1 MEKLKLFMIMLVLGG
16 LGLVG
21 CDDNDPEG
29 PEISATTFV
38 AGSEPGTA
46 ELRVPE
52 GAEVVYR
59 FDIKSAAP
67 ISKIEVWYRPGL
79 GANMEAPMEEQ
90 ISGITMVFMP
100 SMTNY
105 VVSDTLTL
113 DEDCS
118 YSVYVEDVNRNFS
131 SARVNLYLDVTK
143 YNVELTDGMP
153 AATSK
158 TFLCL
163 ETGRTFY
170 VANIAN
176 DPKGIDLGFTYY
188 EGNDN
193 KACLVSLDEYYKT
206 GNYAMVVNDLNP
218 EVIFKDATDLVTKE
232 SVFDQVNKASDLKD
246 IFDQAKDYPTVLD
259 YTAGKIA
266 PALEEEDMIAFR
278 TEDGRYGVMKV
289 KEIDRKNEDVSNN
302 QTISLDVVVEKN

>member
-46 ELRVPE
+46 ELRVPD
-52 GAEVVYR
+52 GTEVVYR

-67 ISKIEVWYRPGL
+67 IAKIEVWYRSGL
-79 GANMEAPMEEQ
+79 GANMDAPMEEKT
-90 ISGITMVFMP
+90 IDLSAELNVY
-100 SMTNY
+100 NEY
-105 VVSDTLTL
+105 VVSDTLIL
-113 DEDCS
+113 SEDCS

-131 SARVNLYLDVTK
+131 SARVNLFMDVTK

-163 ETGRTFY
+163 ETGRTFF

-188 EGNDN
+188 EGDDN

-232 SVFDQVNKASDLKD
+232 SVFDEIDKASDLKD

>member
-1 MEKLKLFMIMLVLGG
+1 MFMIMLV

-79 GANMEAPMEEQ
+79 GANMEAPMEEKT
-90 ISGITMVFMP
+90 IELYGEVSE
-100 SMTNY
+100 Y

-232 SVFDQVNKASDLKD
+232 RSVFDEVDKASDLKD
-246 IFDQAKDYPTVLD
+246 IFDRAKDYPTVLD

>member
-79 GANMEAPMEEQ
+79 GANMEAPMEEKT
-90 ISGITMVFMP
+90 IELYGEVSE
-100 SMTNY
+100 Y

-218 EVIFKDATDLVTKE
+218 EVIFKDATDLV
-232 SVFDQVNKASDLKD
+232 SVFDEVDKASDLKD

-289 KEIDRKNEDVSNN
+289 KEIDRKNEDTSNN

>member
-79 GANMEAPMEEQ
+79 GANMEAPMEEKT
-90 ISGITMVFMP
+90 IELYGEVSE
-100 SMTNY
+100 Y

-218 EVIFKDATDLVTKE
+218 EVIFKDVTDLVTKG
-232 SVFDQVNKASDLKD
+232 VFDEVDKASDLKD
-246 IFDQAKDYPTVLD
+246 IFDRAKDYPTVLD

>member
-79 GANMEAPMEEQ
+79 GANMEAPMEEKT
-90 ISGITMVFMP
+90 IELYGEVSE
-100 SMTNY
+100 Y

-218 EVIFKDATDLVTKE
+218 EVIFKDATDLVTK
-232 SVFDQVNKASDLKD
+232 SVFDEVDKASDLKD

-289 KEIDRKNEDVSNN
+289 KEIDRKNEDTSNN

>member
-79 GANMEAPMEEQ
+79 GANMEAPMEEKT
-90 ISGITMVFMP
+90 IELYGEVSE
-100 SMTNY
+100 Y

-218 EVIFKDATDLVTKE
+218 EVIFKDATDNKE
-232 SVFDQVNKASDLKD
+232 SVFDEVDKASDLKD

-289 KEIDRKNEDVSNN
+289 KEIDRKNEDTSNN

>member
-79 GANMEAPMEEQ
+79 GANMEAPMEEKT
-90 ISGITMVFMP
+90 IELYGEVSE
-100 SMTNY
+100 Y

-218 EVIFKDATDLVTKE
+218 EVIFKDATE
-232 SVFDQVNKASDLKD
+232 SVFDEVDKASDLKD
-246 IFDQAKDYPTVLD
+246 IFDRAKDYPTVLD

>member
-79 GANMEAPMEEQ
+79 GANMEAPMEEKT
-90 ISGITMVFMP
+90 IELYGEVSE
-100 SMTNY
+100 Y

-232 SVFDQVNKASDLKD
+232 SVDKASDLKD

-266 PALEEEDMIAFR
+266 PALEEEDRIAFR

-289 KEIDRKNEDVSNN
+289 KEIDRKNEDTSNN

>member
-79 GANMEAPMEEQ
+79 GANMEAPMEEKT
-90 ISGITMVFMP
+90 IELYGEVSE
-100 SMTNY
+100 Y

-232 SVFDQVNKASDLKD
+232 SVFDEVDMKD

-289 KEIDRKNEDVSNN
+289 KEIDRKNEDTSNN

>member
-79 GANMEAPMEEQ
+79 GANMEAPMEEKT
-90 ISGITMVFMP
+90 IELYGEVSE
-100 SMTNY
+100 Y

-232 SVFDQVNKASDLKD
+232 SVKASDLKD

-289 KEIDRKNEDVSNN
+289 KEIDRKNEDTSNN

>member
-79 GANMEAPMEEQ
+79 GANMEAPMEEKT
-90 ISGITMVFMP
+90 IELYGEVSE
-100 SMTNY
+100 Y

-218 EVIFKDATDLVTKE
+218 EVIFKDVTDLVTKE
-232 SVFDQVNKASDLKD
+232 SVLFDEVDKASDLKD
-246 IFDQAKDYPTVLD
+246 IFDRAKDYPTVLD

>member
-1 MEKLKLFMIMLVLGG
+1 MFMIMLVLGG

-79 GANMEAPMEEQ
+79 GANMEAPMEEKT
-90 ISGITMVFMP
+90 IELYGEVSE
-100 SMTNY
+100 Y

-218 EVIFKDATDLVTKE
+218 EVIFKDATDLVM
-232 SVFDQVNKASDLKD
+232 FDEVDKASDLKD

-289 KEIDRKNEDVSNN
+289 KEIDRKNEDTSNN

>member
-79 GANMEAPMEEQ
+79 GANMEAPMEEKT
-90 ISGITMVFMP
+90 IELYGEVSE
-100 SMTNY
+100 Y

-218 EVIFKDATDLVTKE
+218 EVIFKDATDKE
-232 SVFDQVNKASDLKD
+232 SVFDEVDKASDLKD

-289 KEIDRKNEDVSNN
+289 KEIDRKNEDTSNN

>member
-1 MEKLKLFMIMLVLGG
+1 MTTIRK
-16 LGLVG
+16 
-21 CDDNDPEG
+21 DPRF
-29 PEISATTFV
+29 PRRLSSPV
-38 AGSEPGTA
+38 PEPGTA

-79 GANMEAPMEEQ
+79 GANMEAPMEEKT
-90 ISGITMVFMP
+90 IELYGEVSE
-100 SMTNY
+100 Y

-232 SVFDQVNKASDLKD
+232 SVFDEVDKASDLKD

-289 KEIDRKNEDVSNN
+289 KEIDRKNEDTSNN

>member
-79 GANMEAPMEEQ
+79 GANMEAPMEEKT
-90 ISGITMVFMP
+90 IELYGEVSE
-100 SMTNY
+100 Y

-131 SARVNLYLDVTK
+131 SAWVNLYLDVTK

-218 EVIFKDATDLVTKE
+218 EVIFKDAVTKE
-232 SVFDQVNKASDLKD
+232 SVFDEVDKASDLKD

-289 KEIDRKNEDVSNN
+289 KEIDRKNEDTSNN

>member
-90 ISGITMVFMP
+90 TIELYGEVSE
-100 SMTNY
+100 Y

-163 ETGRTFY
+163 ETGRT
-170 VANIAN
+170 
-176 DPKGIDLGFTYY
+176 
-188 EGNDN
+188 
-193 KACLVSLDEYYKT
+193 SLPISPT
-206 GNYAMVVNDLNP
+206 IP
-218 EVIFKDATDLVTKE
+218 RE
-232 SVFDQVNKASDLKD
+232 STSDLP
-246 IFDQAKDYPTVLD
+246 ITRAMTTRPVWFLSTSITRPVIT
-259 YTAGKIA
+259 
-266 PALEEEDMIAFR
+266 R
-278 TEDGRYGVMKV
+278 WW
-289 KEIDRKNEDVSNN
+289 S
-302 QTISLDVVVEKN
+302 TI

>member
-79 GANMEAPMEEQ
+79 GANMEAPMEEKT
-90 ISGITMVFMP
+90 IELYGEVSE
-100 SMTNY
+100 Y

-232 SVFDQVNKASDLKD
+232 VDKASDLKD

-289 KEIDRKNEDVSNN
+289 KEIDRKNEDTSNN

>member
-1 MEKLKLFMIMLVLGG
+1 MIMLVLGG

-79 GANMEAPMEEQ
+79 GANMEAPMEEKT
-90 ISGITMVFMP
+90 IELYGEVSE
-100 SMTNY
+100 Y

-232 SVFDQVNKASDLKD
+232 SVVFDEVDKASDLKD

-289 KEIDRKNEDVSNN
+289 KEIDRKNEDTSNN

>member
-79 GANMEAPMEEQ
+79 GANMEAPMEEKT
-90 ISGITMVFMP
+90 IELYGEVSE
-100 SMTNY
+100 Y

-232 SVFDQVNKASDLKD
+232 RSVFDEVDKASDLKD
-246 IFDQAKDYPTVLD
+246 IFDRAKDYPTVLD

>member
-79 GANMEAPMEEQ
+79 GANMEAPMEEKT
-90 ISGITMVFMP
+90 IELYGEVSE
-100 SMTNY
+100 Y
-105 VVSDTLTL
+105 DVSDTLTL

-232 SVFDQVNKASDLKD
+232 SVFDEVDKASDLKD
-246 IFDQAKDYPTVLD
+246 IFDRAKDYPTVLD

>member
-46 ELRVPE
+46 ALRVPE

-79 GANMEAPMEEQ
+79 GANMEAPMEEKT
-90 ISGITMVFMP
+90 IELYGEVSE
-100 SMTNY
+100 Y

-232 SVFDQVNKASDLKD
+232 SVFDEVSDLKD

-289 KEIDRKNEDVSNN
+289 KEIDRKNEDTSNN

>member
-16 LGLVG
+16 LGLIG

-79 GANMEAPMEEQ
+79 GANMEAPMEEKT
-90 ISGITMVFMP
+90 IELYGEVSE
-100 SMTNY
+100 Y

-232 SVFDQVNKASDLKD
+232 SVFDEVDMKD
-246 IFDQAKDYPTVLD
+246 IFDQAKDYPAVLD

-289 KEIDRKNEDVSNN
+289 KEIDRKNEDTSNN

>member
-1 MEKLKLFMIMLVLGG
+1 MFMIMLVLGG

-79 GANMEAPMEEQ
+79 GANMEAPMEEKT
-90 ISGITMVFMP
+90 IELYGEVSE
-100 SMTNY
+100 Y

-232 SVFDQVNKASDLKD
+232 SSVFDEVDKASDLKD
-246 IFDQAKDYPTVLD
+246 IFDRAKDYPTVLD

>member
-79 GANMEAPMEEQ
+79 GANMEAPMEEKT
-90 ISGITMVFMP
+90 IELYGEVSE
-100 SMTNY
+100 Y

-232 SVFDQVNKASDLKD
+232 SVFFDEVDKASDLKD

-289 KEIDRKNEDVSNN
+289 KEIDRKNEDTSNN

>member
-79 GANMEAPMEEQ
+79 GANMEAPMEEKT
-90 ISGITMVFMP
+90 IELYGEVSE
-100 SMTNY
+100 Y

-131 SARVNLYLDVTK
+131 SAWVNLYLDVTK

-218 EVIFKDATDLVTKE
+218 EVIFKDATDLVTK
-232 SVFDQVNKASDLKD
+232 SVFDEVDKASDLKD

-289 KEIDRKNEDVSNN
+289 KEIDRKNEDTSNN

>member
-1 MEKLKLFMIMLVLGG
+1 MIMLVLGG

-79 GANMEAPMEEQ
+79 GANMEAPMEEKT
-90 ISGITMVFMP
+90 IELYGEVSE
-100 SMTNY
+100 Y

-218 EVIFKDATDLVTKE
+218 EVIFKDATDLVTK
-232 SVFDQVNKASDLKD
+232 SVFDEVDKASDLKD

-289 KEIDRKNEDVSNN
+289 KEIDRKNEDTSNN

>member
-90 ISGITMVFMP
+90 TIELYGVSE
-100 SMTNY
+100 Y

-278 TEDGRYGVMKV
+278 TEDGRYGLMKV

>member
-1 MEKLKLFMIMLVLGG
+1 
-16 LGLVG
+16 
-21 CDDNDPEG
+21 
-29 PEISATTFV
+29 
-38 AGSEPGTA
+38 
-46 ELRVPE
+46 
-52 GAEVVYR
+52 
-59 FDIKSAAP
+59 
-67 ISKIEVWYRPGL
+67 
-79 GANMEAPMEEQ
+79 MEAPMEEKT
-90 ISGITMVFMP
+90 IELYGEVSE
-100 SMTNY
+100 Y

-232 SVFDQVNKASDLKD
+232 SVFDEV
-246 IFDQAKDYPTVLD
+246 DQ
-259 YTAGKIA
+259 G
-266 PALEEEDMIAFR
+266 FR
-278 TEDGRYGVMKV
+278 PEGYLRSGERLSYGSRLYRGQDRSGFGRGGY
-289 KEIDRKNEDVSNN
+289 DRFPD
-302 QTISLDVVVEKN
+302 

>member
-90 ISGITMVFMP
+90 TIELYGEVGE
-100 SMTNY
+100 Y
-105 VVSDTLTL
+105 VVSDT
-113 DEDCS
+113 
-118 YSVYVEDVNRNFS
+118 
-131 SARVNLYLDVTK
+131 VNLYLDVTK

-278 TEDGRYGVMKV
+278 TEDGRYGLMKV

>member
-79 GANMEAPMEEQ
+79 GANMEAPMEEKT
-90 ISGITMVFMP
+90 IELYGEVSE
-100 SMTNY
+100 Y

-218 EVIFKDATDLVTKE
+218 EVIFKDATDLV
-232 SVFDQVNKASDLKD
+232 FDEVDKASDLKD

-289 KEIDRKNEDVSNN
+289 KEIDRKNEDTSNN

>member
-79 GANMEAPMEEQ
+79 GANMEAPMEEKT
-90 ISGITMVFMP
+90 IELYGEVSE
-100 SMTNY
+100 Y

-218 EVIFKDATDLVTKE
+218 EVIFKDATDLVM
-232 SVFDQVNKASDLKD
+232 FDEVDKASDLKD

-289 KEIDRKNEDVSNN
+289 KEIDRKNEDTSNN

>member
-79 GANMEAPMEEQ
+79 GANMEAPMEEKT
-90 ISGITMVFMP
+90 IELYGEVSE
-100 SMTNY
+100 Y

-232 SVFDQVNKASDLKD
+232 RSVFDEVDKASDLKD

-289 KEIDRKNEDVSNN
+289 KEIDRKNEDTSNN

>member
-79 GANMEAPMEEQ
+79 GANMEAPMEEKT
-90 ISGITMVFMP
+90 IELYGEVSE
-100 SMTNY
+100 Y

-218 EVIFKDATDLVTKE
+218 EVIFKDVDVTKE
-232 SVFDQVNKASDLKD
+232 SVFDEVDKASDLKD

-289 KEIDRKNEDVSNN
+289 KEIDRKNEDTSNN

>member
-79 GANMEAPMEEQ
+79 GANMEAPMEEKT
-90 ISGITMVFMP
+90 IELYGEVSE
-100 SMTNY
+100 Y

-206 GNYAMVVNDLNP
+206 
-218 EVIFKDATDLVTKE
+218 FKDATDLVTKE
-232 SVFDQVNKASDLKD
+232 SVFDKVDKASDLKD

-289 KEIDRKNEDVSNN
+289 KEIDRKNEDTSNN

>member
-1 MEKLKLFMIMLVLGG
+1 MFMIMLVLGG

-79 GANMEAPMEEQ
+79 GANMEAPMEEKT
-90 ISGITMVFMP
+90 IELYGEVSE
-100 SMTNY
+100 Y

-232 SVFDQVNKASDLKD
+232 SVKASDLKD

-289 KEIDRKNEDVSNN
+289 KEIDRKNEDTSNN

>member
-79 GANMEAPMEEQ
+79 GANMEAPMEEKT
-90 ISGITMVFMP
+90 IELYGEVSE
-100 SMTNY
+100 Y

-232 SVFDQVNKASDLKD
+232 SSDLKD

-289 KEIDRKNEDVSNN
+289 KEIDRKNEDTSNN

>member
-79 GANMEAPMEEQ
+79 GANMEAPMEEKT
-90 ISGITMVFMP
+90 IELYGEVSE
-100 SMTNY
+100 Y

-153 AATSK
+153 AA
-158 TFLCL
+158 
-163 ETGRTFY
+163 FY

-232 SVFDQVNKASDLKD
+232 SVFDEVDKASDLKD

-289 KEIDRKNEDVSNN
+289 KEIDRKNEDTSNN